1 MEVIYPKVLISH
13 QDFSTASKRSH
24 CAGFTLWLKHCLQDT
39 KFHYSYSVLIQ
50 NLRYSTYWENK
61 NELGLLYGLS
71 KKLNTITSGNKISR
85 SGVSVSGLSLL
96 PSRETPSHN
105 TLDMKVGVPVVLIIA
120 LGRQSNKGQTLKA
133 HSPIAVPNFISYH
146 NITLWKSSVLT
157 CFYPRCLTP
166 TISMLFITIMYH

>member
-1 MEVIYPKVLISH
+1 MQEAQERQVLSLGREDLLEEEMATHSCIFAWEIPWTGEPVGLQPMGSQRDGH
-13 QDFSTASKRSH
+13 NSTKSFLMSKNRKSLINKGPH
-24 CAGFTLWLKHCLQDT
+24 GTFLVVQWLRLHAPNT
-39 KFHYSYSVLIQ
+39 
-50 NLRYSTYWENK
+50 
-61 NELGLLYGLS
+61 GLS

-146 NITLWKSSVLT
+146 NITL
-157 CFYPRCLTP
+157 
-166 TISMLFITIMYH
+166 